1 MVDNMTIKKK
11 TQPSFYPNTPIPWI
25 QKALLLQGN
34 VNATKL
40 ALYIWYIKGLKQTK
54 TDLVISSST
63 AKDIFGVNKR
73 SFTRALQ
80 DLVGL
85 GMITTSIRERGKSPR
100 ITVIWE
106 DSEGENAR

>member
-1 MVDNMTIKKK
+1 MTTKAKLKRHFI
-11 TQPSFYPNTPIPWI
+11 PNTPLHWI
-25 QKALLLQGN
+25 QKALMLQGN

-40 ALYIWYIKGLKQTK
+40 ALYIWYVKGLKQTK

-63 AKDIFGVNKR
+63 AKDTFGVNKR

-80 DLVGL
+80 ELVDL

-100 ITVIWE
+100 VTVIWE
-106 DSEGENAR
+106 NSEIE

>member
-1 MVDNMTIKKK
+1 LTIKKK
-11 TQPSFYPNTPIPWI
+11 LKHHFIPNTPLPWI

-34 VNATKL
+34 VNVAKL
-40 ALYIWYIKGLKQTK
+40 ALCIWYLKGLKQTK

-80 DLVGL
+80 ELVDL
-85 GMITTSIRERGKSPR
+85 GMITTSTRERGKSPR
-100 ITVIWE
+100 VTVIWE
-106 DSEGENAR
+106 DSGGENE